1 MVTADALV
9 RCKCY
14 VGLTWDEVEKK
25 LGKPNSDESIGTDGR
40 LKFYTLS
47 PEYQYLV
54 VFVNQKGIV
63 YKLKIYT
70 RDG

>member
-14 VGLTWDEVEKK
+14 VGLSWAEVEKK
-25 LGKPNSDESIGTDGR
+25 LGKPNFDEPIGDYR
-40 LKFYTLS
+40 RVKSYTLS
-47 PEYQYLV
+47 PDYQYLL
-54 VFVNQKGIV
+54 VFVDEKNTV